1 MRALITGI
9 GGFVGRH
16 LMVHLQ
22 AEGDSVCGLA
32 RAADV
37 VGLPESVEAFQ
48 ADLSDRAAVER
59 VVRAAQPEA
68 VYHLA
73 AQSSPAQ
80 SMGDPWATIGNNLLG
95 QINLFEALRSADL
108 QPQVLVVGS
117 SDEYGRPDPENVPTH
132 EDVPLRPL
140 TPYAVSKVGQDMMGF
155 QYFAQHGFPVVR
167 VRPFN
172 HTGPGHDARFVIPS
186 FARQI
191 AEIEAGERE
200 PVLFVGNLDVRRDF
214 TDARD
219 MARAYRLALLAGT
232 PGDVY
237 NLGRGRSMRIAEM
250 VDELIAMCRVPVQ
263 TRVNPALLRSSDIP
277 RQEADT
283 RKFTA
288 LTGWQPRIPWH
299 TTLADT
305 LDYWRNK
312 VRTTTKESLCAS

>member
-16 LMVHLQ
+16 LREHLE
-22 AEGDSVCGLA
+22 AEGDSVCGLG
-32 RAADV
+32 RPADSLDLGAV
-37 VGLPESVEAFQ
+37 RVFR
-48 ADLSDRAAVER
+48 ADLTDRAAVER
-59 VVRAAQPEA
+59 IVREAQPQA

-73 AQSSPAQ
+73 AQSSPAA
-80 SMGDPWATIGNNLLG
+80 SLSDPWATIGNNLLG
-95 QINLFEALRSADL
+95 QMNLFEALLAANLR
-108 QPQVLVVGS
+108 PRVLVIGS
-117 SDEYGRPDPENVPTH
+117 SDEYGRVDPDEVPTN
-132 EDVPLRPL
+132 EKVLLRPL

-155 QYFAQHGFPVVR
+155 QYFAQHDLPIVR

-186 FARQI
+186 LARQL
-191 AEIEAGERE
+191 AQIEVQERE
-200 PVLFVGNLDVRRDF
+200 PVLHVGNLNAARDF

-219 MARAYRLALLAGT
+219 MVRAYRLALVAGV

-237 NLGRGRSMRIAEM
+237 NLGRGRSLRIAEM
-250 VDELIAMCRVPVQ
+250 VDELIGLCRVPVQ
-263 TRVNPALLRSSDIP
+263 TKVDPARLRPTDIA

-288 LTGWQPRIPWH
+288 LTGWQPLIPWH

-305 LDYWRNK
+305 LEYWRSR
-312 VRTTTKESLCAS
+312 V